1 MRAEGA
7 DRRGNHEMLTI
18 LAVGWGGV
26 NLYSQRNLKKGSKK
40 YGNTLYFLNGRKDK
54 SGDKIL

>member
-7 DRRGNHEMLTI
+7 DHRGNHEMLTM
-18 LAVGWGGV
+18 GWGGV
-26 NLYSQRNLKKGSKK
+26 NLYSQPDLKKGSKK